1 VREQFVLQIVIQN
14 AELVVEIF
22 VEKNGPAHGSR
33 ICPESHMESITC
45 RIEMRERP
53 VKPKTPSG
61 MIDLVRHPSTPDR
74 SDPAGQTT
82 RCAIYARVSVSG
94 AHRDEMTSIKVQ
106 VDACEAYI
114 LSLRGT
120 GWTAV
125 ETPYTDEGVSGGTLR
140 RPALRALLE
149 DIRHGGLTWW
159 WCIGSIAS
167 AAAFSISATML
178 PCSMCNRCSSSP
190 WPVDL
195 VGTYP
200 DQAVWRPQGGA
211 CLTATP

>member
-1 VREQFVLQIVIQN
+1 VREQFVLQIVIQK

-33 ICPESHMESITC
+33 ICPESHMESTTC

-74 SDPAGQTT
+74 SDPAGQTK

-114 LSLRGT
+114 LSLRGI
-120 GWTAV
+120 GWTAG
-125 ETPYTDEGVSGGTLR
+125 ETPYTDEGVSGGTLQ

-149 DIRHGGLTWW
+149 DIRHGK
-159 WCIGSIAS
+159 IDV
-167 AAAFSISATML
+167 AAVHRFDRISRSL
-178 PCSMCNRCSSSP
+178 FDLC
-190 WPVDL
+190 DL
-195 VGTYP
+195 VALFDVQQVQLVTVAG
-200 DQAVWRPQGGA
+200 
-211 CLTATP
+211 